1 MLAGLW
7 INEFFAANLPRDD
20 DVGMVSDSFFFSQSV
35 IGFAI
40 ATIILSDGYVKK
52 NCVVTFSWIVKL
64 IFFSLSTCRE
74 QLTLK
79 ILLTTALTVN

>member
-1 MLAGLW
+1 MSSLQQTSQGMMMW
-7 INEFFAANLPRDD
+7 EWYQIN
-20 DVGMVSDSFFFSQSV
+20 FFFSQSV